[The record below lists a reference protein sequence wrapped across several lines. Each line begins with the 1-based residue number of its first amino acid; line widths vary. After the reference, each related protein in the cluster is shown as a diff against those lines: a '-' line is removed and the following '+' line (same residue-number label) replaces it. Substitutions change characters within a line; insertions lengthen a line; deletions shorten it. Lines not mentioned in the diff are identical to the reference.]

1 VVSGVSLNGHRQAAV
16 RDVMFMN
23 FGRSRMAQMLEELVL
38 PFSAL
43 CFCSSESGEKKKKEK
58 KRKKQLSSEWARQ
71 QLLFCRVLR
80 LPGL

>member
-1 VVSGVSLNGHRQAAV
+1 
-16 RDVMFMN
+16 
-23 FGRSRMAQMLEELVL
+23 MAQMLEELVL